1 MANYRSSLL
10 ISGEP
15 ATTPATKIIE
25 LGGSEIISRIGIF
38 YSATNTDHIPIGHPS
53 KMITK
58 VEIVSGGSVL
68 CSLSGAQLDTID
80 LLEHGEHD
88 ARFYNFTD
96 NNACEF
102 QGCIYFGRYLYDP
115 EYAFDP
121 KKFKNVQLKITH
133 NCTLGGSLP
142 DAAALTVFADVFDEK
157 AVTPKGFIL
166 NQQMIS
172 YTLVADAQ
180 ETIDCFTDRPI
191 RKFFVGSL
199 FKDKTPAEQINKV
212 KLYEDGG
219 RKIIIDNE
227 KLSDL
232 IRKLPNN
239 KFYTETV
246 RTKIPTGGATN
257 YCTPSYDTTT
267 MFTPIVGTDSGY
279 TGKEAKGGTFFAD
292 DTAGTTGDILITG
305 KGPNGYVV
313 FPFGDMGTAEDFYDV
328 SRLSSLTFVI
338 TAGHD
343 CEPNSTCEIIVQQI
357 YYY

>member
-15 ATTPATKIIE
+15 ATIPATKIIE
-25 LGGSEIISRIGIF
+25 LGSSEIISRIGIL
-38 YSATNTDHIPIGHPS
+38 YSATNNSAVPAGHPS

-88 ARFYNFTD
+88 ARFYNFT
-96 NNACEF
+96 NVHACDF

-121 KKFKNVQLKITH
+121 RKFKNVQLKITH
-133 NCTLGGSLP
+133 NCTLGGSAP
-142 DAAALTVFADVFDEK
+142 NAAALTVFADVFDEK

-166 NQQMIS
+166 NQQMTS
-172 YTLVADAQ
+172 YTLVAGTR

-199 FKDKTPAEQINKV
+199 SPGSTPAEQINKV

-246 RTKIPTGGATN
+246 RTAIGTTDVRN

-267 MFTPIVGTDSGY
+267 MFTPISGDDCGY
-279 TGKEAKGGTFFAD
+279 TGTEAKGGTFFAK
-292 DTAGTTGDILITG
+292 GTVATVGDILITG

-313 FPFGDMGTAEDFYDV
+313 FPFGDIGTGEDFYDV

-338 TAGHD
+338 TAGSA
-343 CEPNSTCEIIVQQI
+343 CVENSTCEIIVQQI

>member
-25 LGGSEIISRIGIF
+25 LGGSEIISRIGIL
-38 YSATNTDHIPIGHPS
+38 YSATNGSSTPTNHPS

-88 ARFYNFTD
+88 TRFYNFTD

-133 NCTLGGSLP
+133 NCSLGGSAP
-142 DAAALTVFADVFDEK
+142 NAAALTVFADVFDEK

-172 YTLVADAQ
+172 YTLVANTQ

-191 RKFFVGSL
+191 RKFFIGSL
-199 FKDKTPAEQINKV
+199 SEGKTPAEQINKV

-246 RTKIPTGGATN
+246 RTAIPAGGATN

-267 MFTPIVGTDSGY
+267 MFTPILGADSGY
-279 TGKEAKGGTFFAD
+279 KGTEAKGGRFFANG
-292 DTAGTTGDILITG
+292 TAATTGDLLITG

-313 FPFGDMGTAEDFYDV
+313 FPFGDMGTSEDFYDV

-338 TAGHD
+338 TAGA
-343 CEPNSTCEIIVQQI
+343 CTAGSTCEIIVQQI

>member
-25 LGGSEIISRIGIF
+25 LNSSEIISRIGIL
-38 YSATNTDHIPIGHPS
+38 YSATNSASAPINHPS

-88 ARFYNFTD
+88 TRFYNFKD
-96 NNACEF
+96 NNACDF

-172 YTLVADAQ
+172 YSLAINTQ

-191 RKFFVGSL
+191 RKFFIGSSAL
-199 FKDKTPAEQINKV
+199 DSTPADQINKV

-219 RKIIIDNE
+219 KKIIIDNE

-239 KFYTETV
+239 KFYTETA
-246 RTKIPTGGATN
+246 RTAVKTTDVTN

-267 MFTPIVGTDSGY
+267 MFTSIGADGNVYIKS
-279 TGKEAKGGTFFAD
+279 EAKGGTFIAD
-292 DTAGTTGDILITG
+292 GAANTTGDVLITG

-313 FPFGDMGTAEDFYDV
+313 FPFGGIGTTEDF
-328 SRLSSLTFVI
+328 
-338 TAGHD
+338 
-343 CEPNSTCEIIVQQI
+343 
-357 YYY
+357 

>member
-15 ATTPATKIIE
+15 ATIPATKIIE
-25 LGGSEIISRIGIF
+25 LNSSEIISRIGIL
-38 YSATNTDHIPIGHPS
+38 YSATNGTDAPSGHPS

-68 CSLSGAQLDTID
+68 CSLSGAQLDAID

-88 ARFYNFTD
+88 TRFYNFVGGK
-96 NNACEF
+96 ACDF

-121 KKFKNVQLKITH
+121 RKFKNVQLKITH
-133 NCTLGGSLP
+133 DRTLGGSAP
-142 DAAALTVFADVFDEK
+142 NAAALTVFADVFDEK

-172 YTLVADAQ
+172 YTLAISTQ

-191 RKFFVGSL
+191 RKFFIGSSAL
-199 FKDKTPAEQINKV
+199 NKTPADQINKV

-246 RTKIPTGGATN
+246 RAKVADADLSS
-257 YCTPSYDTTT
+257 YCTPTYDTTT
-267 MFTPIVGTDSGY
+267 MFTPIMGNDIGY
-279 TGKEAKGGTFFAD
+279 KGKEAKGGRFIARG
-292 DTAGTTGDILITG
+292 TAATTGDILITG

-313 FPFGDMGTAEDFYDV
+313 FPFGGMGTSEDFYDV

-338 TAGHD
+338 TAGPF
-343 CEPNSTCEIIVQQI
+343 CAPSSTCEIIVQQI

>member
-25 LGGSEIISRIGIF
+25 LGGSEIISRIGIL
-38 YSATNTDHIPIGHPS
+38 YSATNNSDDPSGHPS

-68 CSLSGAQLDTID
+68 CSLSGAQLDAID

-88 ARFYNFTD
+88 TRFYNFVGG
-96 NNACEF
+96 NACDF

-121 KKFKNVQLKITH
+121 RKFKNVQLKITH
-133 NCTLGGSLP
+133 DRTLGGSAP

-172 YTLVADAQ
+172 YTLVPDTQ

-191 RKFFVGSL
+191 RKFFISSSAL
-199 FKDKTPAEQINKV
+199 NKTPADQINKV

-246 RTKIPTGGATN
+246 RTAIGTTDVRN

-267 MFTPIVGTDSGY
+267 MFTPILGADCGYKGT
-279 TGKEAKGGTFFAD
+279 EAKGGRFFANGTVAT
-292 DTAGTTGDILITG
+292 TADLLITG

-313 FPFGDMGTAEDFYDV
+313 FPFGDMGTSEDFYDV

-338 TAGHD
+338 TAGAD
-343 CEPNSTCEIIVQQI
+343 CVSGSTCEIIVQQI

>member
-25 LGGSEIISRIGIF
+25 LGGSEIISRIGIL
-38 YSATNTDHIPIGHPS
+38 YSATNNTSTPTGHPS

-68 CSLSGAQLDTID
+68 CSLSGTQLDTID

-88 ARFYNFTD
+88 TRFYNFTD

-102 QGCIYFGRYLYDP
+102 QGCLYFGRYLYDT

-133 NCTLGGSLP
+133 NCMLGGSTP
-142 DAAALTVFADVFDEK
+142 DAASLTVFADVFDEK

-166 NQQMIS
+166 NQQMMS
-172 YTLVADAQ
+172 YTLVANTQ
-180 ETIDCFTDRPI
+180 ETVDCFTDRPI

-199 FKDKTPAEQINKV
+199 FPHKTPAEQINKI

-219 RKIIIDNE
+219 KKIIIDNE

-232 IRKLPNN
+232 IRKLPGN

-246 RTKIPTGGATN
+246 RTAVTLGYVPN

-267 MFTPIVGTDSGY
+267 MFTPIAGDDSGY
-279 TGKEAKGGTFFAD
+279 TGLDAKGGVFSARG
-292 DTAGTTGDILITG
+292 TAITTGDLLITG

-313 FPFGDMGTAEDFYDV
+313 FSFGDMGTTEDFYDV

-338 TAGHD
+338 TAGSACGD
-343 CEPNSTCEIIVQQI
+343 SSTCEIIVQQI

>member
-1 MANYRSSLL
+1 M
-10 ISGEP
+10 
-15 ATTPATKIIE
+15 
-25 LGGSEIISRIGIF
+25 
-38 YSATNTDHIPIGHPS
+38 
-53 KMITK
+53 
-58 VEIVSGGSVL
+58 
-68 CSLSGAQLDTID
+68 
-80 LLEHGEHD
+80 
-88 ARFYNFTD
+88 
-96 NNACEF
+96 
-102 QGCIYFGRYLYDP
+102 
-115 EYAFDP
+115 
-121 KKFKNVQLKITH
+121 LKITH
-133 NCTLGGSLP
+133 NCTLGGSAP

-191 RKFFVGSL
+191 RKFFIGSSAL
-199 FKDKTPAEQINKV
+199 NSTPADQINKV

-246 RTKIPTGGATN
+246 RTAIPTDGATN

-267 MFTPIVGTDSGY
+267 MFTPIIGFDSGY
-279 TGKEAKGGTFFAD
+279 MGTEAKGGAFHAEGTIA
-292 DTAGTTGDILITG
+292 TTGDLLITG
-305 KGPNGYVV
+305 KGPNGYIV
-313 FPFGDMGTAEDFYDV
+313 FPFGDMGTTEDFYDV

-338 TAGHD
+338 TAGHT
-343 CEPNSTCEIIVQQI
+343 CEAGSTCEIIVQQI

>member
-10 ISGEP
+10 ISGET

-25 LGGSEIISRIGIF
+25 LNSSEIISRIGIL
-38 YSATNTDHIPIGHPS
+38 YSATNGTDAPTNHPS

-68 CSLSGAQLDTID
+68 CSLSGAQLDAID

-88 ARFYNFTD
+88 TRFYNFKTGG
-96 NNACEF
+96 ACDF

-121 KKFKNVQLKITH
+121 RKFKNVQLKITH
-133 NCTLGGSLP
+133 NCTLGGSAP
-142 DAAALTVFADVFDEK
+142 NAAALTVFADVFDEK

-166 NQQMIS
+166 NQQMTS
-172 YTLVADAQ
+172 YTLVAGTR

-199 FKDKTPAEQINKV
+199 SPGSTPAEQINKV

-246 RTKIPTGGATN
+246 RTAITTGGATN

-267 MFTPIVGTDSGY
+267 MFTSIDGVDSGY
-279 TGKEAKGGTFFAD
+279 EGTEAKGGAFHTKG
-292 DTAGTTGDILITG
+292 TAATTGDLLVTG

-313 FPFGDMGTAEDFYDV
+313 FPFGDIGTGEDFYDV

-338 TAGHD
+338 TAGSA
-343 CEPNSTCEIIVQQI
+343 CVANSTCEIIVQQI

>member
-15 ATTPATKIIE
+15 ANTPATKIIE
-25 LGGSEIISRIGIF
+25 LGSSEIISRIGIL
-38 YSATNTDHIPIGHPS
+38 YSATNSTSVPIGHPS

-68 CSLSGAQLDTID
+68 CSLSGAQLDAID

-88 ARFYNFTD
+88 TRFYNFVTGK
-96 NNACEF
+96 ACDF

-133 NCTLGGSLP
+133 NCTLGGSTP
-142 DAAALTVFADVFDEK
+142 NAAALTVFADVFDEK

-172 YTLVADAQ
+172 YTLVPNTQ

-199 FKDKTPAEQINKV
+199 SPNRTPADQINKV

-246 RTKIPTGGATN
+246 RTAVTTSDATN
-257 YCTPSYDTTT
+257 FCTPSYDTTI
-267 MFTPIVGTDSGY
+267 MFASTVGDGSSY
-279 TGKEAKGGTFFAD
+279 TGSEAKGGTFGASGSI
-292 DTAGTTGDILITG
+292 ATTGDLLITG

-313 FPFGDMGTAEDFYDV
+313 FPFGDMGTSEDFYDV

-338 TAGHD
+338 TAGSACMD
-343 CEPNSTCEIIVQQI
+343 GSTCEIIVQQI

>member
-15 ATTPATKIIE
+15 ANTPATKIIE
-25 LGGSEIISRIGIF
+25 LGSSEIISRIGIL
-38 YSATNTDHIPIGHPS
+38 YSATNNTDTPIGHPS

-88 ARFYNFTD
+88 TRFYNFTD

-133 NCTLGGSLP
+133 NRTLGGSHP

-172 YTLVADAQ
+172 YTLVANTQ

-191 RKFFVGSL
+191 RKFFIGSL
-199 FKDKTPAEQINKV
+199 SPHKTPADQISKV

-246 RTKIPTGGATN
+246 RTAIPDQGATN

-267 MFTPIVGTDSGY
+267 MFTPILGADSGY
-279 TGKEAKGGTFFAD
+279 TGYEAKGGTFSASG
-292 DTAGTTGDILITG
+292 TVATTGDLLITG

-313 FPFGDMGTAEDFYDV
+313 FPFGDIGTGEDFYDV

-338 TAGHD
+338 TAGST

>member
-10 ISGEP
+10 ISGET

-25 LGGSEIISRIGIF
+25 LGGSEIISRIGIL
-38 YSATNTDHIPIGHPS
+38 YSATNHLNTPSGHPS

-88 ARFYNFTD
+88 TRFYDFTD
-96 NNACEF
+96 DNACDF

-121 KKFKNVQLKITH
+121 RKFKNVQLKITH
-133 NCTLGGSLP
+133 NCNLGGSDP

-172 YTLVADAQ
+172 YTLVHDTQ

-191 RKFFVGSL
+191 RKFFIGSSAL
-199 FKDKTPAEQINKV
+199 NSTPAEQINKV

-246 RTKIPTGGATN
+246 RTHVTGADLPGF
-257 YCTPSYDTTT
+257 CTPSYDTTIMLT
-267 MFTPIVGTDSGY
+267 RISGNDCGYMGT
-279 TGKEAKGGTFFAD
+279 EAKGGRFNAVGSAEATCD
-292 DTAGTTGDILITG
+292 LLITG

-313 FPFGDMGTAEDFYDV
+313 FPFGDMGTSEDFYDV

-338 TAGHD
+338 TAGSG
-343 CEPNSTCEIIVQQI
+343 CVSGSTCEIIVQQI

>member
-15 ATTPATKIIE
+15 ANTPATKIIE
-25 LGGSEIISRIGIF
+25 LGSSEVISRIGIL
-38 YSATNTDHIPIGHPS
+38 YSATNNSEDPTGHPS

-68 CSLSGAQLDTID
+68 CSLSGAQLDAID

-88 ARFYNFTD
+88 TRFYNFT
-96 NNACEF
+96 NTNACDF

-121 KKFKNVQLKITH
+121 RKFKNVQLKITH
-133 NCTLGGSLP
+133 NCTLGGSAP
-142 DAAALTVFADVFDEK
+142 NAAALTVFADVFDEK

-172 YTLVADAQ
+172 YTLVANTQ

-191 RKFFVGSL
+191 RKFFVGSSAP
-199 FKDKTPAEQINKV
+199 DSTPAEQINKV

-246 RTKIPTGGATN
+246 KTHIKLIGDRN

-267 MFTPIVGTDSGY
+267 MFTPIGAGGCVY
-279 TGKEAKGGTFFAD
+279 TGLEAKGGTFDASGS
-292 DTAGTTGDILITG
+292 AITTGDLLITG

-313 FPFGDMGTAEDFYDV
+313 FPFGDMGTSEDFYDV

-338 TAGHD
+338 TAGPA
-343 CEPNSTCEIIVQQI
+343 CVSGSTCEIIVQQI